1 MPFKDIEKQK
11 EYHRD
16 LMRKQRQGVTK
27 VSQAVIEDVTPIESA
42 VSQKVTQ
49 GVTQPVT
56 PDEARINAIKKELD
70 NPQLC
75 LEIEAICVYFQHKRP
90 NDTRLARFERALEYN
105 RWLRK
110 NPKPTQPHPVASQ
123 PYPRI

>member
-49 GVTQPVT
+49 GVTQPVL
-56 PDEARINAIKKELD
+56 PDEARINPSVELRINAIKKELND
-70 NPQLC
+70 PQLC
-75 LEIEAICVYFQHKRP
+75 LEIEAICVYFKDKRP
-90 NDTRLARFERALEYN
+90 NDTRLARFERALEYS
-105 RWLRK
+105 R
-110 NPKPTQPHPVASQ
+110 
-123 PYPRI
+123 